1 MTIFKLITLTR
12 NQSDSIYCCKS
23 HLVMFILDLYPKMTQ
38 FPQLL
43 KPETVNTNV
52 RFPCKVIYPTGDPTV
67 AFNVMW
73 NVDGNTLL
81 DPATSKP
88 VANTLTGDQ
97 RVAYLDSKYLMGHLG
112 KNVSEKRYEFKKLIF
127 IHVILQLSKI
137 KHEVTKVKDIALYD
151 YISKVVRS

>member
-1 MTIFKLITLTR
+1 MVIQIFQLISIKR
-12 NQSDSIYCCKS
+12 NQSDSIYCCNS
-23 HLVMFILDLYPKMTQ
+23 HLLMFCLDLYPKMTQ
-38 FPQLL
+38 FPQLR

-73 NVDGNTLL
+73 NVDGNVLL

-88 VANTLTGDQ
+88 VVSTLTGDQ

-112 KNVSEKRYEFKKLIF
+112 KNVSEKQYQFRKFIF
-127 IHVILQLSKI
+127 IHVIILPSKTDTKYQSPKLQ
-137 KHEVTKVKDIALYD
+137 T
-151 YISKVVRS
+151 